1 MAIGLGLIALIVIG
15 VIVVIGIL
23 AYVIARQINNNSEE
37 DFEKRDN

>member
-1 MAIGLGLIALIVIG
+1 MAIGLGLIALIIVG
-15 VIVVIGIL
+15 AIVVIGIL